1 MRNSIEREYRAI
13 LNQMAYLYE
22 LRFNLNVEKEWKQYV
37 ELTTELEVL
46 TSKLDELEDCLML
59 FELLGT
65 KVSRFLSNDSQ
76 PSQIY

>member
-37 ELTTELEVL
+37 ELTTELEAL

-59 FELLGT
+59 Y
-65 KVSRFLSNDSQ
+65 K
-76 PSQIY
+76 

>member
-59 FELLGT
+59 Y
-65 KVSRFLSNDSQ
+65 K
-76 PSQIY
+76 

>member
-22 LRFNLNVEKEWKQYV
+22 LKFNLNIEKEWKQYI
-37 ELTTELEVL
+37 ELTTELEAL

-59 FELLGT
+59 FE
-65 KVSRFLSNDSQ
+65 
-76 PSQIY
+76 

>member
-1 MRNSIEREYRAI
+1 MKNSIEREYRAI

-37 ELTTELEVL
+37 ELTTELEAL

-59 FELLGT
+59 Y
-65 KVSRFLSNDSQ
+65 K
-76 PSQIY
+76 

>member
-22 LRFNLNVEKEWKQYV
+22 LRFNLNVEKEWKQYI
-37 ELTTELEVL
+37 ELTTELEAL

-59 FELLGT
+59 Y
-65 KVSRFLSNDSQ
+65 K
-76 PSQIY
+76 

>member
-46 TSKLDELEDCLML
+46 TNKLDELEDCLML
-59 FELLGT
+59 Y
-65 KVSRFLSNDSQ
+65 K
-76 PSQIY
+76 

>member
-37 ELTTELEVL
+37 ELTTELEAL
-46 TSKLDELEDCLML
+46 TIKLDELEDCLML
-59 FELLGT
+59 Y
-65 KVSRFLSNDSQ
+65 K
-76 PSQIY
+76 

>member
-46 TSKLDELEDCLML
+46 TNKLDELENYLML
-59 FELLGT
+59 Y
-65 KVSRFLSNDSQ
+65 K
-76 PSQIY
+76 

>member
-22 LRFNLNVEKEWKQYV
+22 LRFNLNVEKEWKRYV

-46 TSKLDELEDCLML
+46 TNKLDELEDCLML
-59 FELLGT
+59 Y
-65 KVSRFLSNDSQ
+65 K
-76 PSQIY
+76 

>member
-37 ELTTELEVL
+37 ELTTELEIL
-46 TSKLDELEDCLML
+46 TNKLDELEDCLML
-59 FELLGT
+59 Y
-65 KVSRFLSNDSQ
+65 K
-76 PSQIY
+76 

>member
-22 LRFNLNVEKEWKQYV
+22 LRFNLNVEKEWKRYV
-37 ELTTELEVL
+37 ELTTELEAL

-59 FELLGT
+59 Y
-65 KVSRFLSNDSQ
+65 K
-76 PSQIY
+76 